1 MERAKCITRIE
12 EKRRQ
17 HKKVRAKK
25 KKKMEIREEKNTIKR
40 C

>member
-25 KKKMEIREEKNTIKR
+25 KRRWRSEKKKIQ
-40 C
+40 